1 MIAEPRRVRKLARR
15 RIKINR
21 ITIENP
27 LRFDLPDKTLFIK
40 GVETVIEQEN
50 YKNRYSIS
58 VIFVDNAFIINLN
71 KRYFAKT
78 SVTDVISFNYEEEF
92 LEGEI
97 YISFEQALRQADEHS
112 CELREELLRLTIH
125 GTLHLLNYEDYSPAD
140 RQKMSQLED
149 KYLNFYFKSIS

>member
-1 MIAEPRRVRKLARR
+1 MC
-15 RIKINR
+15 
-21 ITIENP
+21 
-27 LRFDLPDKTLFIK
+27 FDLPDKKLFIK

-58 VIFVDNAFIINLN
+58 VIVVDNAFIINLN

-97 YISFEQALRQADEHS
+97 YISYEQASRQANEYG
-112 CELREELLRLTIH
+112 CELLAELLRLTIH

-140 RQKMSQLED
+140 RQRMSQLED
-149 KYLNFYFKSIS
+149 KYLHFYNKSIS